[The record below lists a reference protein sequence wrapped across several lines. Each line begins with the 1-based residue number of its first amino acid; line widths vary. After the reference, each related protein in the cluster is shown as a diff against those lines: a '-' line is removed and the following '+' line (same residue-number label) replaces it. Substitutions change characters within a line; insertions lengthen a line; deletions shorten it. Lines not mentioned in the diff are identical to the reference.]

1 MNTNYKTNKT
11 DRQSLRQQAIRK
23 KEAELKKLTFFDPTY
38 DVVFKKIFEKPKT
51 LIHFLNA
58 ILHFDDEHKIISIE
72 NLKPTVKLSSLTTKQ
87 KTARFDIHARTM
99 DGRFIDIEMQR
110 ASHED
115 FLDRIELYSSLLT
128 INAKITLDNEI
139 SKKERTEHPYRMPTV
154 YSIWICNFNVDFCKD
169 YREEFALFRLS
180 DLKKSKP
187 LPVYTKKSYIVIDLT
202 KYVSRKSNSLE
213 NEWIELFKKMPTAN
227 RIPKGKDEV
236 LEDVYERM
244 RVRNSASTFITEV
257 AADMVT
263 KEEVSTR
270 LGTARREGEAAAK
283 AEAAKTNAARDK
295 KIAKY
300 LRSIGVSPECVAT
313 ALAIK

>member
-1 MNTNYKTNKT
+1 MNTNYKINKT

-23 KEAELKKLTFFDPTY
+23 KEAELKKRTFFDPTY

-58 ILHFDDEHKIISIE
+58 ILHFDDKHKIISIE

-187 LPVYTKKSYIVIDLT
+187 LPVYTKKSYIVILIQ
-202 KYVSRKSNSLE
+202 V
-213 NEWIELFKKMPTAN
+213 
-227 RIPKGKDEV
+227 
-236 LEDVYERM
+236 
-244 RVRNSASTFITEV
+244 
-257 AADMVT
+257 
-263 KEEVSTR
+263 
-270 LGTARREGEAAAK
+270 
-283 AEAAKTNAARDK
+283 
-295 KIAKY
+295 
-300 LRSIGVSPECVAT
+300 
-313 ALAIK
+313 